1 MTEVIV
7 GPETVPSQVKGLLD
21 EGVRVYCTT
30 ILGLP
35 GCELLREY
43 ESEYVE
49 AAEEC
54 AAEYPGV
61 PVVDHAGLL
70 QTLDICHPEHLIV
83 VAPREDARHL
93 KAVCHSAPAHLSLVA
108 LPFTARKARLDID
121 TDLVCLFLTRI

>member
-7 GPETVPSQVKGLLD
+7 GPETVPSQVQELLAA
-21 EGVRVYCTT
+21 GVRVYCTT

-35 GCELLREY
+35 GCEPLREY

-49 AAEEC
+49 VAEEC
-54 AAEYPGV
+54 AVEHPGI

-83 VAPREDARHL
+83 VAPPEDARHL
-93 KAVCHSAPAHLSLVA
+93 KAVCRAAPAHLSLVA
-108 LPFTARKARLDID
+108 LPFTARKLHLEID
-121 TDLVCLFLTRI
+121 TALVCLFLTRL